1 MKADIIH
8 ISGFDSYNTHDSG
21 NYIVFNFLRDLK
33 YDSKMILALGKT
45 KQDSDTFL
53 IRKHDI
59 INRIEEAKVVVL
71 HDSLLSYKEI
81 KALYEKL
88 KCQIVIITMTHFHLT
103 TPQTVGCL
111 SYPETNTPEELQ
123 RNKAFLQTKKE
134 TLSDVPI
141 TLVYGSTYSG
151 TITKQFGMYEQ
162 TRFIPLPA
170 EIPYCKTSVELV
182 RKHLKLDNEKKYIFW
197 GTTQPKT
204 HRKGKHLFDQVLDL
218 LWTDLTEQQ
227 RQKINILNA
236 GPNPG
241 IFGTESNFSTIYYGY
256 QRTRKDMSVLYK
268 ASDVS
273 VCTTIAD
280 AGPMMISESM
290 CNETPVIAFDRSI
303 ACDLCI
309 DEETGY
315 LVSDLSVKK
324 MAQNIKKILFED
336 DIEKISKKSRNK
348 YLTFQNKHVILSK
361 WNNLFT
367 KLMEKE

>member
-21 NYIVFNFLRDLK
+21 NYIVFNFLRSLP

-45 KQDSDTFL
+45 KNDSDTFL
-53 IRKHDI
+53 IRKNNI
-59 INRIEEAKVVVL
+59 IDSIEEAKIIVL
-71 HDSLLSYKEI
+71 HDSLFSYEEI
-81 KALYEKL
+81 QTLHKKL
-88 KCQIVIITMTHFHLT
+88 KCHIIIITMTHFHLT
-103 TPQTVGCL
+103 TSKTVGCP
-111 SYPETNTPEELQ
+111 SYPETNTDEELNH
-123 RNKAFLQTKKE
+123 NKELLNCKNE
-134 TLSDVPI
+134 ILSNLPV
-141 TLVYGSTYSG
+141 TLVYGSTYSRK
-151 TITKQFGMYEQ
+151 ITEQFNMFEQ
-162 TRFIPLPA
+162 KCFIPLPA
-170 EIPYCKTSVELV
+170 EIPYCKSSLKDV
-182 RKHLKLDNEKKYIFW
+182 RQFLKLNNEKKYIFW
-197 GTTQPKT
+197 GTTQPQT
-204 HRKGKHLFDQVLDL
+204 YRKGKHLFDQVLDI
-218 LWTDLTEQQ
+218 LWNSLNEDQ
-227 RQKINILNA
+227 REKIVILNA

-241 IFGTESNFSTIYYGY
+241 KLGIQSSFKSICYGY

-303 ACDLCI
+303 ACDLCV

-348 YLTFQNKHVILSK
+348 YLTFQNKRVILSK

-367 KLMEKE
+367 KLMEKK

>member
-1 MKADIIH
+1 MKAEIIH

-33 YDSKMILALGKT
+33 YDSKMILALQKT

-103 TPQTVGCL
+103 TPQTVGCP
-111 SYPETNTPEELQ
+111 SYPEINTPEELQ
-123 RNKAFLQTKKE
+123 KNRTFLQTKKE

-151 TITKQFGMYEQ
+151 TITEQFGMYEK

-170 EIPYCKTSVELV
+170 EIPYCKSSVEQV
-182 RKHLKLDNEKKYIFW
+182 RKHLNLDNEKKYIFW

-241 IFGTESNFSTIYYGY
+241 VFGTESNFSTIYCGY
-256 QRTRKDMSVLYK
+256 KKTREDMSLLFK
-268 ASDVS
+268 ASEIS

-280 AGPMMISESM
+280 AGPMMISESL

-303 ACDLCI
+303 ACDLCV
-309 DEETGY
+309 DGETGY
-315 LVSDLSVKK
+315 LVKNLDVDI
-324 MAQNIKKILFED
+324 MAKNIKKILFED
-336 DIEKISKKSRNK
+336 DLESMSKKSRKK
-348 YLTFQNKHVILSK
+348 YLTFQSSSAIMEK
-361 WNNLFT
+361 WNNLFVE
-367 KLMEKE
+367 LMEKK